1 MPLTARIFHVAF
13 AALLCLPSVSS
24 TQPPSASQKIGTVH
38 FATSCSPKA
47 QPIFNRAVALL
58 HSFEFAKAIQGF
70 NATLRADSTCGIAYW
85 GLALSA
91 WGNPFAPGMKTEK
104 QIAAGLDAVER
115 AKAIGKM
122 TRREKEYVG
131 AVAMLYE
138 HADAIDERTRLTVY
152 RDVMGAVAAENP
164 TDIEAAIFHALA
176 LAMSADPADKTFAN
190 QLKAG
195 AILESLVKKH
205 PDHPGLAHYIIHT
218 YDFPPLASRAQGAAQ
233 RYSSIAPSLPHALH
247 MPSHTFTRVGSWD
260 ESIESNGASKVAA
273 KRDRS
278 GAEELHAGDYMMYA
292 YLQTGQDNA
301 ARALLASIPDMVSR
315 FDPTKPASAAPPLA
329 GYFAIAAMPARFA
342 LERGAWAEAARLQI
356 KESPFPF
363 ADAITH
369 FARAIGASRI
379 GDTVTALSAIRMLQ
393 RNRDDLMGRKEKY
406 WTEQTEIQIRGAL
419 AWYALAQGN
428 KEEAIERMRDAAQR
442 EEATEKSAVTPGPIA
457 PARELLGEMLL
468 ELNQPAAALKEF
480 ERTLKIEPRRF
491 RAVAGAAKAAMAA
504 GDRAAARRYSAELL
518 TIARRADKPGRA
530 ELVTARR
537 MAAR

>member
-1 MPLTARIFHVAF
+1 MMARIFHVGF
-13 AALLCLPSVSS
+13 AALLCVASPANA
-24 TQPPSASQKIGTVH
+24 QPRSANQKLGTVH

-70 NATLRADSTCGIAYW
+70 NATLQADSTCGIAYW

-91 WGNPFAPGMKTEK
+91 WGNPFAPGMKTDK
-104 QIAAGLDAVER
+104 QIAAGLNSVQR
-115 AKAIGKM
+115 GKATGKM
-122 TRREKEYVG
+122 TRREKEYLG

-138 HADAIDERTRLTVY
+138 HAGTIDQATRLTVY

-164 TDIEAAIFHALA
+164 ADMEAAIFHALA

-195 AILESLVKKH
+195 AILENLVKKH

-218 YDFPPLASRAQGAAQ
+218 YDVPRLASRARDAAQ

-247 MPSHTFTRVGSWD
+247 MPSHTFTRVGSWV
-260 ESIESNGASKVAA
+260 ESIEANRASKVAA
-273 KRDRS
+273 KRDIS
-278 GAEELHAGDYMMYA
+278 GAEELHAADYMMYA

-301 ARALLASIPDMVSR
+301 ARALLATIPDMVSR

-342 LERGAWAEAARLQI
+342 LERGAWAEAARLEI

-369 FARAIGASRI
+369 FARAIGAARI
-379 GDTVTALSAIRMLQ
+379 GDTATALSAIRMLQ
-393 RNRDDLMGRKEKY
+393 RNRDDLAGSNEKY
-406 WTEQTEIQIRGAL
+406 WTEQTEIQVRGAL
-419 AWYALAQGN
+419 AWHALAHGRNQ
-428 KEEAIERMRDAAQR
+428 EALERMRDAAQR
-442 EEATEKSAVTPGPIA
+442 EDATEKSAVTPGPIA

-468 ELNQPAAALKEF
+468 ELNQPAEALGEF

-491 RAVAGAAKAAMAA
+491 RAVAGAAKAATAA
-504 GDRAAARRYSAELL
+504 GNRTAARKYSAELL
-518 TIARRADKPGRA
+518 SIARRADKPGRA
-530 ELVTARR
+530 ELISARKL
-537 MAAR
+537 AAR